1 MRWKHMAGLSNLLK
15 QVFYQEHHSLYDKMP
30 RSRGYGYATHSL
42 VARCF
47 ERLADGVQHSIS
59 LNVYV

>member
-1 MRWKHMAGLSNLLK
+1 MAGLSNLLK
-15 QVFYQEHHSLYDKMP
+15 QAFCQERHSLYDKMP

-47 ERLADGVQHSIS
+47 ERLTDGMQAKALALSR
-59 LNVYV
+59 